1 MGGRRKNPFPMSSR
15 PSGGHN
21 PNQLTQLQMPG
32 QRLSLPE
39 NDAIQL
45 HQVFED
51 QFQPEDKDN
60 CAQDQPQQLSLK
72 TGEQS
77 EEDTFSI
84 NKSTHDSVIQS
95 EDDASGQMESTPY
108 LVHQPTEDASEPVES
123 THDLVHESGADACGS
138 IESIPGLVQP
148 PGEDA
153 CELMELT
160 HGVVHQAREDA
171 SGPIEPSNALVHQ
184 VAADEAVPNASQEYS
199 DPTNFEQEQGQE
211 PEQHLKPLSLDGL
224 PLNSQDKEYG
234 DSTPMSYENQS
245 PTTNSGHDNCQTA
258 NWSPSIVSPGRTQS
272 PYSAQI
278 QNESVNPSSVA
289 NHLNPSPEQAQPEPW
304 EPMDGASSWN
314 HNDNTVQASGNA
326 RSGFHGNSQ
335 VQQNQRRQISPLQ
348 QRPRAEMGA
357 QTLGSQGYSH
367 HPLRGKNPQVQQGIQ
382 TQNQDHVGPAQG
394 NSTAAH
400 SWPTLNLQQQNL
412 VSVHQPQSDYVPPS
426 HSSAQMPQFLMQSGG
441 QFGNAAY
448 NQAYNQMMEYYF
460 QQLQMMAQH
469 HYNQQQQ
476 FTQQL
481 QQVQQPYQ
489 QQQHLLQPYQQH
501 ELYAQQQRQMAQFYY
516 QQLPQMQEQQA
527 QMMWQ
532 QLQNAHHQQDQ
543 LYYQFMQQQQSQQ
556 QYQMQQQQGYRQL
569 QQPQGFQ
576 QVLQQQQQ
584 HHRRQQQQQEELRM
598 QQQSF
603 YQQAMPPHSAS
614 ASGNAESP
622 HPQQQYQGPRPPHH
636 AAASGSAVT
645 PHQPSRGV
653 SPQCA
658 SPSGPASTPYNKQ

>member
-1 MGGRRKNPFPMSSR
+1 MSSR

-21 PNQLTQLQMPG
+21 PNQLTQLQMPE

-39 NDAIQL
+39 NDAIQS

-60 CAQDQPQQLSLK
+60 STQDQPQQLSPK
-72 TGEQS
+72 TVEQS
-77 EEDTFSI
+77 EEVAFGV
-84 NKSTHDSVIQS
+84 NKSTHDSVIQY

-108 LVHQPTEDASEPVES
+108 LVHQPTENASEPVEL
-123 THDLVHESGADACGS
+123 THDLVHESGADACGP

-153 CELMELT
+153 CEPMELT
-160 HGVVHQAREDA
+160 HGVVHQTREDA

-184 VAADEAVPNASQEYS
+184 VAADEAFPNASQEYS
-199 DPTNFEQEQGQE
+199 DPTNFEQEQEQEQE

-245 PTTNSGHDNCQTA
+245 PTTNRVQDNCQTA

-278 QNESVNPSSVA
+278 QNESVNPSSAA

-304 EPMDGASSWN
+304 EPADGASSWN
-314 HNDNTVQASGNA
+314 HIDNTVQASGNA

-335 VQQNQRRQISPLQ
+335 IQQNQQRQVSPLQ
-348 QRPRAEMGA
+348 QCPRAEMGA

-382 TQNQDHVGPAQG
+382 TQNQDHVGPARG

-400 SWPTLNLQQQNL
+400 SWPTQNLQQQNL
-412 VSVHQPQSDYVPPS
+412 VSVHQPQSDYVPAS
-426 HSSAQMPQFLMQSGG
+426 HSSAQMPQFPMQSGG

-460 QQLQMMAQH
+460 QQLQMMAQQ

-481 QQVQQPYQ
+481 
-489 QQQHLLQPYQQH
+489 
-501 ELYAQQQRQMAQFYY
+501 
-516 QQLPQMQEQQA
+516 
-527 QMMWQ
+527 
-532 QLQNAHHQQDQ
+532 
-543 LYYQFMQQQQSQQ
+543 
-556 QYQMQQQQGYRQL
+556 
-569 QQPQGFQ
+569 
-576 QVLQQQQQ
+576 
-584 HHRRQQQQQEELRM
+584 
-598 QQQSF
+598 
-603 YQQAMPPHSAS
+603 QQAMPPHSAS

-622 HPQQQYQGPRPPHH
+622 HPQQQYQGPRPPHR

-653 SPQCA
+653 SPECA
-658 SPSGPASTPYNKQ
+658 SPSEPASSPYNKQ